1 MPAPPG
7 MSDEEYRKHK
17 LAEKEKQ
24 QMKSDKRIYDSKYG
38 KKYDPTPKV
47 DEYDTDAI
55 EKEWMKPGDWVP
67 SWGMVE
73 FDGDGCLKNVTDKGK
88 EKDGFFAPAGT

>member
-24 QMKSDKRIYDSKYG
+24 QLKAGKRAYESKYG

-47 DEYDTDAI
+47 DELQTNEVEA
-55 EKEWMKPGDWVP
+55 EWMKGVI
-67 SWGMVE
+67 
-73 FDGDGCLKNVTDKGK
+73 
-88 EKDGFFAPAGT
+88 